1 MTNYDYVSPY
11 GTAAYHAASDKDVLI
26 ARQFEGKVAVVTGST
41 QGLGLTVVKLMLRR
55 GLKGALILGR
65 RRTEGEAAAIELG
78 TTDQRVVYHR
88 ADLANLE
95 DCQSIHDRAVAEFG
109 SYDILVNSAG
119 ITDRGGILDGD
130 AALWDRTFAINARAP
145 FFLMQN
151 AANHW
156 REERKPGAVVNVATV
171 TAHGGVPFLTVY
183 AASKAALVATTKN
196 AAFSLM
202 HDGIRV
208 NALAIGWM
216 DTPAE
221 DATQK
226 TFHDMPDG
234 WQAEVGKKLPAGRLL
249 NMNEVARWI
258 AHLASD
264 ESGIMTGSVLDFDQ
278 GVIGCYEAT
287 PLPERRD

>member
-1 MTNYDYVSPY
+1 MSDYVSPY
-11 GTAAYHAASDKDVLI
+11 GNAAYHAASENDVALD
-26 ARQFEGKVAVVTGST
+26 RQFEGKVAVVTGST
-41 QGLGLTVVKLMLRR
+41 QGLGLTAVKVMLRR
-55 GLKGALILGR
+55 GLKGALIMGR
-65 RRTEGEAAAIELG
+65 KEAEGQAAADALSTSE
-78 TTDQRVVYHR
+78 QRVIYHR
-88 ADLANLE
+88 ADLADMD
-95 DCQSIHDRAVAEFG
+95 DCQAIHERAIAEFG
-109 SYDILVNSAG
+109 TYDILVNSAG

-130 AALWDRTFAINARAP
+130 AALWERTFAINARAP

-156 REERKPGAVVNVATV
+156 RAQGKPGTVVNVATV

-202 HDGIRV
+202 RDGIRI

-221 DATQK
+221 NVTQQ

-234 WQAEVGKKLPAGRLL
+234 WQAEAGRKLPSGRLL

-264 ESGIMTGSVLDFDQ
+264 ESGIMTGSIIDFDQ

-287 PLPERRD
+287 PLPEKLP